1 MAVVTSALTG
11 LFSKIQALRLSVF
24 ETQPQK
30 SMIIIINKV
39 LQQFVKYYLLKCRGK
54 GNLAVESLYFL
65 PIFPL

>member
-30 SMIIIINKV
+30 SMMIIINKV
-39 LQQFVKYYLLKCRGK
+39 LQQFVKYYLPKCRGH
-54 GNLAVESLYFL
+54 GNLAVESL
-65 PIFPL
+65 